1 MLHLLFGHLHESLGV
16 TFTIAIVGAM
26 LAGGAAMWGRQT
38 TTTGAIV
45 LAVLLGAFLSVTL
58 FGSGWIGLP
67 HSCKEKLEQ
76 AIQESK
82 NAQIEHDLAAARVVA
97 AKQEEIIAK
106 QKEQLDEDRKLI
118 DKVNAAIRKHP
129 EAAAKCPTA
138 AFSDELRAIG
148 RIR

>member
-1 MLHLLFGHLHESLGV
+1 MLHLLFGHLQESFST
-16 TFTIAIVGAM
+16 TFTIAVVGA
-26 LAGGAAMWGRQT
+26 LIAGGAATWGRT
-38 TTTGAIV
+38 TTSTGALV
-45 LAVLLGAFLSVTL
+45 LSVLVGAFLSVSL

-82 NAQIEHDLAAARVVA
+82 NVQIEHDLQAARVVA
-97 AKQEEIIAK
+97 QKQEEIIAK
-106 QKEQLDEDRKLI
+106 QKEQLDEDQKLI
-118 DKVNAAIRKHP
+118 DKVNEAIRKHP
-129 EAAAKCPTA
+129 KANADCPTA